1 MINDC
6 VFCRELSGSRDT
18 NFATR
23 YPEIQSR
30 IFYETESLV
39 AFPCIGQ
46 LVNGHF
52 LVVPKNHDCTLAQTQ
67 KRLNNLNQE
76 LTHLLKEVHLILGFE
91 LTDSLIFEHGAL
103 GPNDGSCGIYHAH
116 LHVLPSTSQVNV
128 SGLYNFQ
135 NKDLITNIESV
146 LKNTSVDKP
155 YIFAGNLKDGFYHLQ
170 LKEALPSQT
179 LRKAIATQL
188 DKNEWDWRKAER
200 EENML
205 SILEKAE
212 LA

>member
-6 VFCRELSGSRDT
+6 VFCRELNGSRDT

-30 IFYETESLV
+30 IIYETESLV

-116 LHVLPSTSQVNV
+116 LHVLPSASQVNV

-188 DKNEWDWRKAER
+188 DKNEWDWRKVER

>member
-6 VFCRELSGSRDT
+6 VFCRELNGSRDT

-30 IFYETESLV
+30 IIYETESLV

-116 LHVLPSTSQVNV
+116 LHVLPSASQVNV

-205 SILEKAE
+205 SILEKVD

>member
-6 VFCRELSGSRDT
+6 VFCRELNGSRDT

-30 IFYETESLV
+30 IIYETESLV

-76 LTHLLKEVHLILGFE
+76 LTHLLKEVHLVLGFE
-91 LTDSLIFEHGAL
+91 LTHS
-103 GPNDGSCGIYHAH
+103 
-116 LHVLPSTSQVNV
+116 
-128 SGLYNFQ
+128 
-135 NKDLITNIESV
+135 
-146 LKNTSVDKP
+146 
-155 YIFAGNLKDGFYHLQ
+155 
-170 LKEALPSQT
+170 
-179 LRKAIATQL
+179 
-188 DKNEWDWRKAER
+188 
-200 EENML
+200 
-205 SILEKAE
+205 
-212 LA
+212 

>member
-6 VFCRELSGSRDT
+6 VFCRELNGSRDT

-23 YPEIQSR
+23 YPEIPSR
-30 IFYETESLV
+30 IIYETESLV

-52 LVVPKNHDCTLAQTQ
+52 LVVPKNHDSTLAQTQ

-76 LTHLLKEVHLILGFE
+76 LTHLLKQVHLILGFE
-91 LTDSLIFEHGAL
+91 LTNSLIFEHGAL

-128 SGLYNFQ
+128 SELYNFQ

-146 LKNTSVDKP
+146 LKNTSIDKP

-170 LKEALPSQT
+170 LNEALPSQT

-205 SILEKAE
+205 SILEKVD